1 MSTPGGGAEASSKLA
16 WLRRRRAL
24 ERRAAARWAAK
35 LRDQSVLSEEKAL
48 DSPATLTS
56 PLPPTTQQEG
66 RSSPATATP
75 RGPSVSRSGGGRLG
89 AQRCASSYRDWT
101 SRRRW
106 RSRGCWTSWEE
117 AVPWEEA
124 VLGGGGAAGAAA
136 QLVSCLYA
144 TDVTHGSLDLS
155 MAQERAQ
162 YGPTEADGGWDGH
175 DCAGGLSK
183 GEPGCGEA
191 CADGSRARRR
201 RRNTRL
207 SVVLVPDDTE

>member
-1 MSTPGGGAEASSKLA
+1 MAAAKEGPREAGRCKVGSQTTRPVCP
-16 WLRRRRAL
+16 LRREGSRQPSNTDIT
-24 ERRAAARWAAK
+24 AAAHHPAGGPQQPGHGYPAGPKREPQRRW
-35 LRDQSVLSEEKAL
+35 KARG
-48 DSPATLTS
+48 ATLR
-56 PLPPTTQQEG
+56 QQLQGLDLSLTLAE
-66 RSSPATATP
+66 P
-75 RGPSVSRSGGGRLG
+75 RLLD
-89 AQRCASSYRDWT
+89 Q
-101 SRRRW
+101 
-106 RSRGCWTSWEE
+106 
-117 AVPWEEA
+117 
-124 VLGGGGAAGAAA
+124 LGGGGAPGAAA